1 MAGGPVHIARTMNRN
16 CYRLRLHIHTGQM
29 VPVAEIHAARGRAPA
44 GAARRAR
51 RRNRLTLTLA
61 LSSLALLAQAQ
72 ARQTAANSV
81 PVYDIAPADAQG
93 LSHNRYPDL
102 QVAAPGA
109 VFNNSLDDGRSQLAG
124 YITRN
129 PRLGPDTQASTIL
142 AEVQAGGAVSRLAG
156 ALEVFGP
163 KAALIIANPNGIYA
177 NGVSTINISNLSLVA
192 GASQPGRPGLYLR
205 TGPGAIEVG
214 PAGVNTDGLRTF
226 DLIARQVRLHGPVGP
241 GSTAGQS
248 GARLGVYAGSYA
260 WEPLENRLTA
270 LPGQAPAAQISGS
283 AVGAMHGSHITL
295 VASGSGAG
303 VRLPGALL
311 SASDV
316 LIQADGDITLASAH
330 AAGGINVQAG
340 RSLQL
345 EAPIR
350 PGPALLSGT
359 AIALQAGEHILMRGD
374 AIAVQGPVRILA
386 SRLNNDARIDAAQ
399 GSLFLRLGDGLRNTG
414 TIHAAQHLDLQAGGL
429 ENAGSLQTEGT
440 LQAHLGT
447 ALVNDGSLDA
457 RAGMALAAGALTNRG
472 AISGGTLNARSRVL
486 ANAVQLQSR
495 GAMRVQVA
503 QTLINEGLIETGG
516 QLDLQLQQLQNQGR
530 LQAHTLRLQGMDARN
545 AGDMRSQGDMLL
557 NVAQS
562 LNNTGSQAAGQD
574 FFIYSAQLLNS
585 GQLDAGRDFA
595 FLDGALKNSGN
606 IHAKQRAQL
615 RLTSYRN
622 SGGIAAADLTL
633 NSAQPLE
640 LAGQAPE
647 GRERLSISAPSL
659 VLRQGLSTPGKLILL
674 ATQGD
679 LDNHDAILAGGTLQA
694 SAARNLR
701 NHDRALLWSAEG
713 IGLQVQETLD
723 NGIHSLIASSGAL
736 AIEANGQLLNR
747 QGRIEADGD
756 LRIDTPRLLNRATL
770 SGQVW
775 VDPGQGAILDKRRY
789 SHYRDLRWVHLEIA
803 GFTAGRLLST
813 LRADPGVILAGGN
826 LDINQHR
833 RRQQHNQVL
842 NQGRIEA
849 GGQLRIDADVDN
861 QSLSRRMSTRDYL
874 RAVGPLTSQVW
885 DSLASAS
892 WEDRRYASLYD
903 LLDYSLAGTD
913 NWTTL
918 FVAYNYNHTWLSD
931 ALALFDLSTAPELA
945 GVLAQ
950 ALGDDWRGIS
960 REERSA
966 RWQAFKRGERGAS
979 LAYYPQQRTV
989 LGAFGGVTVHGRLR
1003 NGDHVQGTP
1012 APRLPDAP
1020 LSATIEQI
1028 RANWPGQL
1036 AAPPSHPQTP
1046 APLPPADP
1054 ARNRLPDDTA
1064 DNTPAERDDFTGKP
1078 LRRPESLRT
1087 DALLDALRDTLA
1099 NPHLFAHGT
1108 MTGQAPE
1115 PYYETRL
1122 KFIDPQRFYGSAYFF
1137 EQIGYKPHARQYVGG
1152 DNVFDTTL
1160 INRQAERQLGAQSA
1174 RQAQHG
1180 STRAKQ
1186 YLDNAAQV
1194 HARLGLVV
1202 GQPLTRHQLDQLDRD
1217 IVWYVKVE
1225 HQGQTLLMP
1234 RLYLG
1239 AASRSAAQDIRAAG
1253 GAAIASAGLLDID
1266 TGDGAARDIVQHN
1279 ALLLGRDVRLRAGGG
1294 LSLTQDDSV
1303 HGGILTDGRL
1313 DAQANDLLIRG
1324 ARIAG
1329 RNLVLRADRDMEI
1342 VTGMQAGPDGARRKD
1357 AYSGL
1362 YAQSGLTLQA
1372 GRTLLTRGA
1381 TLQARHVTLEAQ
1393 RLLLDEVR
1401 EQSGALVQEG
1411 HIGTFSYS
1419 AATTRHTLDQGAGST
1434 VHANALRVR
1443 VQGDMG
1449 MRGGLLQAER
1459 SDVRIGG
1466 NLTTVASATHRT
1478 QDRAQHSLAWSA
1490 SGRAGAGGQEV
1501 SFNSSSA
1508 AGVSTQHGQGSMA
1521 GAELKTGL
1529 QLASSTQRHRSL
1541 IHSNSQLNLGE
1552 GQLLANGVFDLG
1564 GADLNADRA
1573 QSQARHAGL
1582 LQVQA
1587 AHILTTRYENTTEE
1601 ESSGWSFFAGN
1612 KFTARSS
1619 LLDTASNLATL
1630 AQQAAE
1636 GREVDP
1642 ALTAL
1647 QVAGNVNNLLL
1658 NDTGEVA
1665 SGMGMEGSYQRSQY
1679 RRYADN
1685 THLIGGSVR
1694 LRSTQGDIDLAGTT
1708 FAGGAT
1714 VALQA
1719 RGNLTLRSAQEREYR
1734 SGEQHNVS
1742 AYVNGTASCNAFQA
1756 SCGTGV
1762 NVSVAGS
1769 STLDQ
1774 SERLTQ
1780 LHSRLQAGQVQLV
1793 AGQDL
1798 NLLGAQADAAG
1809 QLFAQVGGN
1818 LNLITR
1824 RDTQRSKTEGGDWNA
1839 SLGVAANT
1847 RTLGTPTASLGA
1859 TVRLE
1864 HDNAAIASQAS
1875 GLQAA
1880 RLQLAVRG
1888 DARLRGGLITASGTG
1903 STVAIQGRT
1912 TVSDLQDWR
1921 DHDGGYFGASIGI
1934 SATTSMPSGSV
1945 SGGRIAGERYAATRR
1960 ATIDVGQTRG
1970 QGRVQTRGGVSGTLN
1985 QAAGQALRVETDRQ
1999 WAQNDISFTLSSAD
2013 PLGRKARQQK
2023 RQQAAASPPAATG
2036 WASVPPA
2043 PSAPRTKAK
2052 KTEAAAA
2059 AAYGQRI
2066 VVLADADP
2074 QARQAAER
2082 LTAKHADTT
2091 TLMQRGSDGTL
2102 QTMLAAPQPRPGP
2115 IKVQVVGH
2123 GDNTPSGQAT
2133 LGGHNASELAAT
2145 LRQLPSADIRKIAL
2159 VSCGSGSCPGQDL
2172 SSQLQQ
2178 TLGPDAPAIKG
2189 YATRLDVTAEGR
2201 KYSVVDGGLGPK
2213 RDRGRP
2219 AAGAPAPAP
2228 PAASGTRRSPTKT
2241 AQAAAAATPGAK
2253 TKKAPAQAPDVL
2265 AHYLSDP
2272 VNKARFDFVLGDDM
2286 ENIDRTHDPAFAVK
2300 GMQVYQTGDPYPKHI
2315 YTNSIGPQA
2324 WHVRQP
2330 ALRATPEPRF
2340 TTTDTVIATYIKAA
2354 QAGGFYNQQPRQLT
2368 LTVASHE
2375 VPRLERL
2382 GPDAPATQFLASA
2395 PTGTRAKRIMQAIG
2409 VETTGLEF
2417 EKSTRRLTLALK
2429 PKPGASEG
2437 GDILADYLA
2446 QPERKQAIEHLLDPS
2461 AFYWRKPDDTSPDTY
2476 ELSDRDLPLPRNLFV
2491 NAYSP
2496 DTWIMQSIARP
2507 NRQRPYFAN
2516 DVVLAQYARVS
2527 KQYGYYG
2534 KLPSRIVSENISN
2547 AQTLAFLEAGG
2558 SAPDLQGYLNETPNG
2573 KHTQRF
2579 LENLQMH
2586 ATRLEW
2592 DPATS
2597 NSVVHVRPNA
2607 SAAARPAASH
2617 TATAGAAAAGTQ
2629 ASRYGARIVVLSEDD
2644 PAARQ
2649 AAKRLAA
2656 KHPRQTT
2663 LMRRLPDGRL
2673 RTLGPSATA
2682 ASGPVKIQVVGH
2694 GGGKDG
2700 APTLGGLRPDQLART
2715 LRPVMGGGTGHKISL
2730 VSCASGACPG
2740 QDFGSLLQAELPQA
2754 SVKGYAQRVDVG
2766 PDGRKHLVAE
2776 GGLGPKRDRSRPG
2789 DAPRRPGML
2798 PMPKAGATGTK
2809 SSKAGTPAPAKD
2821 VLAHYLSDPVNKARF
2836 DFVLG
2841 SDMDNTDR
2849 SQDPAF
2855 AVKGMQVYQ
2864 TSDPYPAHLYTNSI
2878 TPEQWII
2885 RRPDRRKRPEPRF
2898 NTTDVAIASY
2908 IKAARDGDF
2917 YNQRPQKLTLG
2928 LESQEFRQLNQLGP
2942 SLSLADFLATAPS
2955 GTRAGRI
2962 MQAIGV
2968 EPTGLD
2974 FERSNYRVTL
2984 DLETMPQASPDG
2996 DILAGYLAQPE
3007 RRQAVEQLLDSPGFH
3022 WKKSGEG
3029 SQNTYELAD
3038 RDTAR
3043 PLNVFINAYSPDT
3056 WLMQSNARLNP
3067 QRPYF
3072 ANDVVLAQ
3080 YATVSKAHGYYGKLP
3095 TTIVRDNIIN
3105 AHTLAFFEKAGETP
3119 DLQGFLTETPNG
3131 KHTQR
3136 ILQNLQMHATQ
3147 LDWNARTATA
3157 VIHVRPD
3164 AGTTAQAG
3172 ATAARPDTAR
3182 PQAAPAGKHTL
3193 PARPTTVRPRQ
3204 AHTANV
3210 SAAPA
3215 AAGTSQQ
3222 RRVVLLSEDSAAARQ
3237 AAAGLVSQSPSHT
3250 TLMRRLPDDRL
3261 RILGPVIGP
3270 ASGPLQIQ
3278 VVGRG
3283 GQRDG
3288 APTLGGQHPAQL
3300 AQTLRPL
3307 LGSGSAH
3314 TVALIFCAS
3323 GACPGRDFG
3332 SLLQAELPQVVVKE
3346 AAPQAD
3352 AGSRAAQGLAGNEAD
3367 AGDRAAP

>member
-1 MAGGPVHIARTMNRN
+1 MNRN
-16 CYRLRLHIHTGQM
+16 CYRLRLHIRTGQM

-51 RRNRLTLTLA
+51 RRSQLTLTLA

-72 ARQTAANSV
+72 TRQTAANGV
-81 PVYDIAPADAQG
+81 PIYDIAPANAQG

-102 QVAAPGA
+102 QVPAPGV

-124 YITRN
+124 YITKN
-129 PRLGPDTQASTIL
+129 PRLGPDTQANTIL
-142 AEVQAGGAVSRLAG
+142 AEVLAGGAVSRLAG

-177 NGVSTINISNLSLVA
+177 NGVSTINVSNLGLVA
-192 GASQPGRPGLYLR
+192 GASQTDRPGLLLR

-226 DLIARQVRLHGPVGP
+226 DLIARQVRLHGPLGP
-241 GSTAGQS
+241 ASPSTQS
-248 GARLGVYAGSYA
+248 GARLGVYAGSYD
-260 WEPLENRLTA
+260 WEPLEKRLTA
-270 LPGQAPAAQISGS
+270 LPGPAPAAQISGS

-303 VRLPGALL
+303 VQLPGALL

-316 LIQADGDITLASAH
+316 LIQADGDITLASAS
-330 AAGGINVQAG
+330 AAGDINVQAG

-345 EAPIR
+345 DAPTL
-350 PGPALLSGT
+350 PGPALLSGA
-359 AIALQAGEHILMRGD
+359 AIALQAGGPVLMRGD
-374 AIAVQGPVRILA
+374 AIAVQGPVKILA
-386 SRLNNDARIDAAQ
+386 NRLDNDARIDAAQ
-399 GSLFLRLGDGLRNTG
+399 GSLLLKLSDGLRNTG
-414 TIHAAQHLDLQAGGL
+414 MIRTAQDLALQAGAL
-429 ENAGSLQTEGT
+429 ENTGTLQTEGT
-440 LQAHLGT
+440 LYARLGT

-457 RAGMALAAGALTNRG
+457 HAGMTLAADTLINRG
-472 AISGGTLNARSRVL
+472 AISAATLDSHSRAL
-486 ANAVQLQSR
+486 ANAGQLRSR
-495 GAMRVQVA
+495 DAMRIQVA
-503 QTLINEGLIETGG
+503 QTLANEGLIETGG
-516 QLDLQLQQLQNQGR
+516 QLDLQLQQLQNHGR
-530 LQAHTLRLQGMDARN
+530 LQAHTLRLQSMEARN
-545 AGDMRSQGDMLL
+545 AGAMHCQGDMLL
-557 NVAQS
+557 NAAQS
-562 LNNTGSQAAGQD
+562 LNNVGSLTAGQD
-574 FFIYSAQLLNS
+574 SVIHSALLRNS
-585 GQLDAGRDFA
+585 GQLGAGRDLA
-595 FLDGALKNSGN
+595 VLDSALENSGD
-606 IHAKQRAQL
+606 IHAQRRAQL
-615 RLTSYRN
+615 RLASYRN
-622 SGGIAAADLTL
+622 SGRVAAADLTL
-633 NSAQPLE
+633 TSAQPLE
-640 LAGQAPE
+640 LDGQAPS
-647 GRERLSISAPSL
+647 GWERLSISAPSL
-659 VLRQGLSTPGKLILL
+659 VLRQRLATPGKLILF

-679 LDNHDAILAGGTLQA
+679 LDNHNAILAGGTLQA
-694 SAARNLR
+694 AAARNLR

-713 IGLQVQETLD
+713 IGLQAQETLD

-747 QGRIEADGD
+747 QGRIEAEGD
-756 LRIDTPRLLNRATL
+756 LSIDTPRLENRATL

-775 VDPGQGAILDKRRY
+775 IDPNQGAILDKRRY

-813 LRADPGVILAGGN
+813 LRADQGVILAGGN
-826 LDINQHR
+826 LDLNQGR
-833 RRQQHNQVL
+833 RRQQVNQIL

-885 DSLASAS
+885 DSLASAN

-931 ALALFDLSTAPELA
+931 TLALFDLRTAPELA
-945 GVLAQ
+945 VALAR

-979 LAYYPQQRTV
+979 LAYYPKQRTV

-1012 APRLPDAP
+1012 APRLPAAP
-1020 LSATIEQI
+1020 LAATIEQI
-1028 RANWPGQL
+1028 RASWPDKL
-1036 AAPPSHPQTP
+1036 AASPSNPQTP
-1046 APLPPADP
+1046 TPLPPADP
-1054 ARNRLPDDTA
+1054 ARDSLPDDTA
-1064 DNTPAERDDFTGKP
+1064 DNTPAGRDDFARKP
-1078 LRRPESLRT
+1078 LRRHESLRT

-1108 MTGQAPE
+1108 ITGQAAA

-1122 KFIDPQRFYGSAYFF
+1122 DFIDPQRFYGSAYFF
-1137 EQIGYKPHARQYVGG
+1137 KQIGYQPHARQHVGG
-1152 DNVFDTTL
+1152 DNVFDSTL
-1160 INRQAERQLGAQSA
+1160 INRQAERLLGAQTA
-1174 RQAQHG
+1174 RQPQYGAA
-1180 STRAKQ
+1180 RAKQ

-1194 HARLGLVV
+1194 HASLGLMV
-1202 GQPLTRHQLDQLDRD
+1202 GQPLTRRQLDQLDRD
-1217 IVWYVKVE
+1217 IVWYVTVE
-1225 HQGQTLLMP
+1225 HLGQTLLMP

-1253 GAAIASAGLLDID
+1253 GAAIATAGLLDID
-1266 TGDGAARDIVQHN
+1266 TGEGAARDIMQHN
-1279 ALLLGRDVRLRAGGG
+1279 ALLLGRDVRLRAGDR
-1294 LSLTQDDSV
+1294 LSLTQDDDV
-1303 HGGILTDGRL
+1303 RGGILTDDRL
-1313 DAQANDLLIRG
+1313 DAQANDLFIRG

-1329 RNLVLRADRDMEI
+1329 RNLVLQTGRDMEI
-1342 VTGMQAGPDGARRKD
+1342 VTGMEAGPDGARRKD
-1357 AYSGL
+1357 QSSGL

-1381 TLQARHVTLEAQ
+1381 TLQGRAVTLEAQ

-1401 EQSGALVQEG
+1401 EHSGGLVQEG

-1419 AATTRHTLDQGAGST
+1419 ATTTRHTLDQGAGST
-1434 VHANALRVR
+1434 VQANALNVR

-1449 MRGGLLQAER
+1449 MRGGVLQAQH

-1466 NLTTVASATHRT
+1466 NLTTVASATYRT
-1478 QDRAQHSLAWSA
+1478 QHRAQHTLTWIASA
-1490 SGRAGAGGQEV
+1490 RAGAGGQEV
-1501 SFNSSSA
+1501 SVNSSSA
-1508 AGVSTQHGQGSMA
+1508 AATHTQQGQGGMA

-1529 QLASSTQRHRSL
+1529 LIASSTQQHRSL
-1541 IHSNSQLNLGE
+1541 VHSNSQLNLGD
-1552 GQLLANGVFDLG
+1552 GQLLVNGVFDLG

-1573 QSQARHAGL
+1573 QTKARHDGL

-1587 AHILTTRYENTTEE
+1587 AGIHTTRYEDTTEE
-1601 ESSGWSFFAGN
+1601 EASDWSFFAGT
-1612 KFTARSS
+1612 KSTARSS
-1619 LLDTASNLATL
+1619 LLDAASNLAPL

-1647 QVAGNVNNLLL
+1647 QVAGNVSNLLL

-1665 SGMGMEGSYQRSQY
+1665 SGLGMEGSYQRSRY

-1708 FAGGAT
+1708 FAGGAS
-1714 VALQA
+1714 VSLQA
-1719 RGNLTLRSAQEREYR
+1719 RGNLTLRSAQEQEHR
-1734 SGEQHNVS
+1734 SGEHHNVS

-1756 SCGTGV
+1756 ACGAGV
-1762 NVSVAGS
+1762 NVSLAGS

-1780 LHSRLQAGQVQLV
+1780 LHSRLQADQAQLV

-1798 NLLGAQADAAG
+1798 NLLGAQANAAG
-1809 QLFAQVGGN
+1809 LLFAQAGGN

-1824 RDTQRSKTEGGDWNA
+1824 RDTQRSKSEGGEWNA

-1880 RLQLAVRG
+1880 RLKLVAHG
-1888 DARLRGGLITASGTG
+1888 DARLSGSVITASGTG

-1921 DHDGGYFGASIGI
+1921 DHDGGYFGGSIGI

-1970 QGRVQTRGGVSGTLN
+1970 QGRLQTQGGVSGTLN
-1985 QAAGQALRVETDRQ
+1985 QAAGQALQVETDRQ

-2036 WASVPPA
+2036 LARVPPA
-2043 PSAPRTKAK
+2043 PPAPRAKAK
-2052 KTEAAAA
+2052 KAEAAATVS
-2059 AAYGQRI
+2059 YGQRI

-2082 LTAKHADTT
+2082 LTAKHAETT
-2091 TLMQRGSDGTL
+2091 TLMQRGPDGTL
-2102 QTMLAAPQPRPGP
+2102 QTMLTAPEPRPGP

-2123 GDNTPSGQAT
+2123 GDNTPGGQAT

-2145 LRQLPSADIRKIAL
+2145 LRQLPSTDIRKIAL

-2172 SSQLQQ
+2172 SSQLRQ
-2178 TLGPDAPAIKG
+2178 TLGPHAPAIKG
-2189 YATRLDVTAEGR
+2189 YATRLDVNAEGR
-2201 KYSVVDGGLGPK
+2201 KYSVADGGLGPK
-2213 RDRGRP
+2213 RDRSRP
-2219 AAGAPAPAP
+2219 AAGAPARAPAP
-2228 PAASGTRRSPTKT
+2228 RAAPQARRSPTKT
-2241 AQAAAAATPGAK
+2241 AQAAAPGAK
-2253 TKKAPAQAPDVL
+2253 TKKAPTQAPDVL
-2265 AHYLSDP
+2265 AHYLADP

-2340 TTTDTVIATYIKAA
+2340 TTTDAVIATYIKAA

-2368 LTVASHE
+2368 LNVAPHE

-2417 EKSTRRLTLALK
+2417 EKSTGRLTLALK
-2429 PKPGASEG
+2429 PKPGAPEG

-2446 QPERKQAIEHLLDPS
+2446 QPQRKQAIEHLLDPS

-2592 DPATS
+2592 DPASS

-2607 SAAARPAASH
+2607 SAAPVPAASGTGASAALH
-2617 TATAGAAAAGTQ
+2617 TAAAETASASTR

-2644 PAARQ
+2644 AAARQ

-2673 RTLGPSATA
+2673 RTLGPTATA
-2682 ASGPVKIQVVGH
+2682 ASGPIKVQVVGH
-2694 GGGKDG
+2694 GGEQDG

-2715 LRPVMGGGTGHKISL
+2715 LRPVLGNGAGHKISL

-2754 SVKGYAQRVDVG
+2754 SVKGYAQRVEVG
-2766 PDGRKHLVAE
+2766 PDGRKHLVTE

-2789 DAPRRPGML
+2789 AAPHSPGML

-2809 SSKAGTPAPAKD
+2809 SSKAETPAPAKD

-2849 SQDPAF
+2849 SQEPAF

-2878 TPEQWII
+2878 TPGQWII

-2955 GTRAGRI
+2955 GVRASKI

-2984 DLETMPQASPDG
+2984 DLETTLPASPDG
-2996 DILAGYLAQPE
+2996 DILAGYLALPE
-3007 RRQAVEQLLDSPGFH
+3007 RRKAVEQLLDSPGFH

-3029 SQNTYELAD
+3029 SQTTYELAD
-3038 RDTAR
+3038 RDTAL
-3043 PLNVFINAYSPDT
+3043 PLNVFVNAYSPDT
-3056 WLMQSNARLNP
+3056 WLMQSNARLNQ

-3095 TTIVRDNIIN
+3095 TSIVRDNIIN
-3105 AHTLAFFEKAGETP
+3105 AHTLAFFEKAGKAP

-3147 LDWNARTATA
+3147 LEWDAQTATA

-3164 AGTTAQAG
+3164 ADATG
-3172 ATAARPDTAR
+3172 AHADT
-3182 PQAAPAGKHTL
+3182 
-3193 PARPTTVRPRQ
+3193 ARPTTVRLRQ
-3204 AHTANV
+3204 AGA
-3210 SAAPA
+3210 
-3215 AAGTSQQ
+3215 SQD
-3222 RRVVLLSEDSAAARQ
+3222 RHVVLLSEDSAAARQ
-3237 AAAGLVSQSPSHT
+3237 AAARLVAQSPSQT

-3261 RILGPVIGP
+3261 RTLGPAIGP
-3270 ASGPLQIQ
+3270 ASGPVQIQ
-3278 VVGRG
+3278 VVGHG

-3288 APTLGGQHPAQL
+3288 APTLGGQDPAQL

-3307 LGSGSAH
+3307 LDSGSGH

-3323 GACPGRDFG
+3323 GPCPGQDFG
-3332 SLLQAELPQVVVKE
+3332 SLLQAELPQVAVKG
-3346 AAPQAD
+3346 ATPQAD
-3352 AGSRAAQGLAGNEAD
+3352 ARPGAAQRLARDDGAPGN
-3367 AGDRAAP
+3367 RAAP